1 MLKLM
6 VIPLIVS
13 SVITAT
19 ASLDA
24 KSNGRISL
32 VSIIFIVFTNSLS
45 CVVAIALVLIMKP
58 GDGVNSEVTETISSA
73 GIETSDIFADL
84 LRNIMPDNIVDMAFQ
99 QTLTRNDVTN
109 ETYLRNTTNGTDEE
123 TFRKVN
129 KSIGKTSGTNILGII
144 MTCLLLGIAI
154 NKAEEKGKPVL
165 DFFNSLTGVIM
176 IILKWLLWFTP
187 VGVLSLI
194 AFTTASVRDLA
205 QNFQALGILVGLMVV
220 GVLLHQLII
229 MPTLCFVLTRRN
241 PYRFA
246 VQIGK
251 AWMIVLATTS
261 SAMAFPEIL
270 SACEDHQNVDRRV
283 SRFVAPFSV
292 ALSANGSAMFIAAT
306 SIFIGNVVGMDL
318 NAGDIILIGILADIC
333 SMALPSIPS
342 ASIVAIVMVLTSM
355 NIPAGSISLL
365 FAVEWFLD
373 RIRSTSNLVGQT
385 HCVVVTY
392 HFCKKSL
399 EQSDMLQD
407 IETGD
412 DKTKQSAFLIYLLP
426 DRCWLDHSKRV
437 SPFIGRCRVLGS
449 EHVVMAAL

>member
-1 MLKLM
+1 MKTNRKISPIRRWIKENLMITLTTAGIVLGFALGFGIREAKPSPEVLTWIGLPGELFIRMLKLM

-187 VGVLSLI
+187 VGILSLI
-194 AFTTASVRDLA
+194 AFTTASVKDLWE
-205 QNFQALGILVGLMVV
+205 FWWV
-220 GVLLHQLII
+220 
-229 MPTLCFVLTRRN
+229 
-241 PYRFA
+241 
-246 VQIGK
+246 
-251 AWMIVLATTS
+251 
-261 SAMAFPEIL
+261 
-270 SACEDHQNVDRRV
+270 
-283 SRFVAPFSV
+283 
-292 ALSANGSAMFIAAT
+292 
-306 SIFIGNVVGMDL
+306 
-318 NAGDIILIGILADIC
+318 
-333 SMALPSIPS
+333 
-342 ASIVAIVMVLTSM
+342 
-355 NIPAGSISLL
+355 
-365 FAVEWFLD
+365 
-373 RIRSTSNLVGQT
+373 
-385 HCVVVTY
+385 
-392 HFCKKSL
+392 
-399 EQSDMLQD
+399 
-407 IETGD
+407 
-412 DKTKQSAFLIYLLP
+412 
-426 DRCWLDHSKRV
+426 CWL
-437 SPFIGRCRVLGS
+437 LGYYCIS
-449 EHVVMAAL
+449 